1 MNRSVIPVS
10 RRGILLNVKSSDL
23 RASNKPWLRVVREV
37 LCLSSGTL
45 IAATLAVAQSGEKTA
60 PQVSSAAVEHLID
73 LAAKGRCQEALP
85 SLKKNASHLADKQL
99 KYRAEMAT
107 ARCAMSLDQPEV
119 AIQAMWVLNREFPN
133 DPEVLYIL
141 SHYYSETASRTSQQ
155 LVTTAADSYQAHQL
169 RAESLESQSKWDDA
183 ASEYNHIL
191 EQNPKLP
198 GIHFRLGRIAL
209 SRPQSP
215 AAIAEAKKEF
225 AAELQIDP
233 ANAASEFFLGEI
245 ARQAGQWGEAIPRFS
260 AAAKLDPGF
269 AEAYLALGISLN
281 SAERFQD
288 GIAPLETYVKML
300 PGDPAGHYQLS
311 IAYSRTGRKQDA
323 ARELAAQQELA
334 RKSPNGMRPSND
346 GAPQR

>member
-1 MNRSVIPVS
+1 MKCLKRVLRGLFCLSGGALFAAMPVS
-10 RRGILLNVKSSDL
+10 
-23 RASNKPWLRVVREV
+23 
-37 LCLSSGTL
+37 
-45 IAATLAVAQSGEKTA
+45 AQSNEKPAQQMST
-60 PQVSSAAVEHLID
+60 AAVEHSIE

-85 SLKKNASHLADKQL
+85 SLKKNVSHLTHMQL

-119 AIQAMWVLNREFPN
+119 AIQAMWTLNREFPN

-155 LVTTAADSYQAHQL
+155 LVTVAADSYQAHQL
-169 RAESLESQSKWDDA
+169 RAEALESQGKWDDA
-183 ASEYNHIL
+183 AAEYNHIL

-198 GIHFRLGRIAL
+198 VIHFRLGRIAL

-215 AAIAEAKKEF
+215 ANIVEAKKEF
-225 AAELQIDP
+225 EAELQIDP

-245 ARQAGQWGEAIPRFS
+245 ARQAGQFDEAIPHFS
-260 AAAKLDPGF
+260 IAAKLDSGF

-288 GIAPLETYVKML
+288 GIAPLETYVKLL

-334 RKSPNGMRPSND
+334 RKSPNGMRPTND